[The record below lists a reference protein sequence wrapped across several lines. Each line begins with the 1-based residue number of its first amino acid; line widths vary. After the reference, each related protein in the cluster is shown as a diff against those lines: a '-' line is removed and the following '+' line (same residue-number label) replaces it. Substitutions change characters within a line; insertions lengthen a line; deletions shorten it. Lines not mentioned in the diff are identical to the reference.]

1 MELKKNMGSMDKT
14 VRLVVAAVFL
24 YLILFVGVSSVVAWI
39 LGILAVVFVV
49 TSFVGFCP
57 LYAPFKLST
66 KK

>member
-24 YLILFVGVSSVVAWI
+24 YVAIFLSVSSVVAWI
-39 LGILAVVFVV
+39 LGILAVVFIV

>member
-14 VRLVVAAVFL
+14 IRLVVAAVFA
-24 YLILFVGVSSVVAWI
+24 ILVVMGFATGVVAWI